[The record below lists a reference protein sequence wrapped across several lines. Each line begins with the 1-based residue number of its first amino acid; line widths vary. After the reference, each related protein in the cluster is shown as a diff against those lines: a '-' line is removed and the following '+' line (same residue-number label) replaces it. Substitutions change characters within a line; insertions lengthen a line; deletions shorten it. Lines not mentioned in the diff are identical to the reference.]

1 MLLVDQVELLR
12 QNFKQLR
19 NQEISLPLISGG
31 LPATR
36 KTYYFKF
43 LVHPAR
49 DIATTI
55 HNADPS
61 GNILPPHRRS
71 WNLSVKDEYGR
82 VESIHLKKL
91 LGMIIHVYYLHIAGG
106 SLDISNDLGKRAIV
120 QYDLFLNAV
129 ERLLLSP
136 EDICLVVCNLAEK
149 RLKNGNTM
157 QAMEASV
164 PGSGDLQHLLF
175 TISNWPLLKEKIW
188 IKFFVNK
195 SKCTHP
201 NNFFTNRIETV
212 DGNCEIMEDTPFMSG
227 SHYSR
232 TTTMWKMGWRRGNV
246 YATAWIDASD
256 LIYEIRD
263 NFDNSK

>member
-19 NQEISLPLISGG
+19 NQNFVLPLISGG

-55 HNADPS
+55 HNSDPS
-61 GNILPPHRRS
+61 GNILPPHLRS

-82 VESIHLKKL
+82 IKSIHLKKL
-91 LGMIIHVYYLHIAGG
+91 LGMIIHVYYLHITGG
-106 SLDISNDLGKRAIV
+106 SLDISNDLGKRVIV

-136 EDICLVVCNLAEK
+136 EDICLVICNLAEK
-149 RLKNGNTM
+149 RLKNSNTM
-157 QAMEASV
+157 QESV
-164 PGSGDLQHLLF
+164 PGSGDLEHLLF
-175 TISNWPLLKEKIW
+175 TISNWPLLKKKIW
-188 IKFFVNK
+188 TKFFVNK

-201 NNFFTNRIETV
+201 NNFFTNRIDIV
-212 DGNCEIMEDTPFMSG
+212 DSNCEIIEDAPLKSG
-227 SHYSR
+227 SHYSG
-232 TTTMWKMGWRRGNV
+232 TATIWKMGWRRDNV
-246 YATAWIDASD
+246 YATAWIDVSD

-263 NFDNSK
+263 NFDNLK